1 MPQTE
6 HFDAIMIG
14 GGQAGLAT
22 GYYLKRQGRDFIILD
37 ANARV
42 GDAWRKRWDSLRL
55 FTPAR
60 YQRAARYAFPAPAH
74 RSPARTRWP
83 TIWRLMRR
91 GSRYP
96 CAQVSGWTASR
107 SKETASLWTAGDRRF
122 EADNVV
128 VAMGNYQP
136 PHSSLRRRAGS

>member
-1 MPQTE
+1 MSQTE

-37 ANARV
+37 TNARV

-60 YQRAARYAFPAPAH
+60 FDGLPGMLFPAPAD
-74 RSPARTRWP
+74 RFPPRTRWP

-91 GSRYP
+91 VPVTSSDWCP
-96 CAQVSGWTASR
+96 V
-107 SKETASLWTAGDRRF
+107 KPHTAG
-122 EADNVV
+122 
-128 VAMGNYQP
+128 
-136 PHSSLRRRAGS
+136 